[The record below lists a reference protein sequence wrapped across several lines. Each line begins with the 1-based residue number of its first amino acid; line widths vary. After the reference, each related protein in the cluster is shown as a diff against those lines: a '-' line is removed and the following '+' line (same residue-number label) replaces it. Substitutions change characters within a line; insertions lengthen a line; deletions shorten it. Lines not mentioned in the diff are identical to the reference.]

1 MKKLSFILFILIA
14 ITSCKS
20 LTTVS
25 TEESTNQ
32 ILFKASGNEPF
43 WNIQM
48 NNENI
53 IFSSL
58 NEGYEKILFS
68 YVESS
73 KTLDSNVK
81 SYQLNSIYTTGI
93 LQIYKKN
100 CVNSMSGEIS
110 DYVVNIEIKK
120 PNSNKISFEGC
131 GKFITDYRLNDIWVL
146 EQLKGKVVTTDDFA
160 RELPNME
167 IDADKNTFMGYAGC
181 NRMAGKIVS
190 ENELLRFTNV
200 LSTEIACI
208 DRNREIEFLQALQS
222 VKTFKIENNRLL
234 LSNNFGTQLVFKK
247 VD

>member
-1 MKKLSFILFILIA
+1 MT

-20 LTTVS
+20 LTTVT

-48 NNENI
+48 NNENF
-53 IFSSL
+53 IFSSI
-58 NEGYEKILFS
+58 NEGYENIIFP
-68 YVESS
+68 YVEPS
-73 KTLDSNVK
+73 KAMDSNVK
-81 SYQLNSIYTTGI
+81 SFQLTADSFKGI

-110 DYVVNIEIKK
+110 DYVVNIEINK

-131 GKFITDYRLNDIWVL
+131 GKFITDYRLHDIWVL

-160 RELPNME
+160 REFPNIE
-167 IDADKNTFMGYAGC
+167 IDSDKNTFMGYAGC

-200 LSTEIACI
+200 ISTEIACI
-208 DRNREIEFLQALQS
+208 DRNRELEFLQALQS
-222 VKTFKIENNRLL
+222 VKIFKIENNRLW